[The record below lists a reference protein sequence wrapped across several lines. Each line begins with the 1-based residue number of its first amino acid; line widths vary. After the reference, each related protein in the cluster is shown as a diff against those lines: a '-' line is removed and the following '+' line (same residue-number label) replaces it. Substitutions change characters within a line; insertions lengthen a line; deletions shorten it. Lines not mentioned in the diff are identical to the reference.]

1 MRKCHWSS
9 NVLHIS
15 SIYSF
20 PKAFFRKSAIV
31 LMQGTVLAYK
41 KAYILIISIKTRC
54 IKKHTCLKSTGV
66 HHPQVLDIVISTEKP
81 RPANTTPSSRR
92 NHPKI
97 TAKKRRIP
105 RKHRPE
111 AIRPISIQPQLA
123 PQIRPAPNQTNSR

>member
-9 NVLHIS
+9 NVLFIS

-20 PKAFFRKSAIV
+20 SEAFFRKVAIV
-31 LMQGTVLAYK
+31 LMPGTVLAYK
-41 KAYILIISIKTRC
+41 KPYILIKSIKNRC
-54 IKKHTCLKSTGV
+54 IKKHTCLKSAGIY
-66 HHPQVLDIVISTEKP
+66 HPQVLDIAISTEKP
-81 RPANTTPSSRR
+81 RSVITTPSGRR

-97 TAKKRRIP
+97 PAKKHHIP

-111 AIRPISIQPQLA
+111 VIRPISVHPQLA

>member
-9 NVLHIS
+9 NVLFIS

-20 PKAFFRKSAIV
+20 SKTFLRKVTIV
-31 LMQGTVLAYK
+31 LMPGIGSAYK
-41 KAYILIISIKTRC
+41 KAYILIKAIKTRC
-54 IKKHTCLKSTGV
+54 IKKHTYLKSAGV
-66 HHPQVLDIVISTEKP
+66 HHPQVLDIAISTEEP
-81 RPANTTPSSRR
+81 RPVITTPSGRR

-97 TAKKRRIP
+97 PSKKRRIP